1 MGAVHSVC
9 EVATQ
14 TLNTVEYTKTYYVR
28 VSVDGVTWNKTYQE
42 NKTEKVNYNL
52 VLPMGGHLSPSDIG
66 ERVPCFDSCQLI
78 KTLMSNMCAL
88 SV

>member
-42 NKTEKVNYNL
+42 NKAEKVNYNL
-52 VLPMGGHLSPSDIG
+52 VLPSPSHK
-66 ERVPCFDSCQLI
+66 L
-78 KTLMSNMCAL
+78 T
-88 SV
+88 